1 MKIRILLTFV
11 AIVLLSNL
19 LKAQTV
25 LKGTVFEGK
34 SSRKMADVFVRDIN
48 SKEIALSDNSGNF
61 SIRTLLNHTLIF
73 SSPGYI
79 SDTLFLVD
87 LKPKHIELSLRGI
100 SLNEVNITSTRAFN
114 PKEEYPDVYEKSKF
128 ALSPSRIFGKEAKD
142 ARRLKHYFD
151 RETDERQIDSIFNA
165 VYVSSIVPLKG
176 RDLED
181 FMSMYR
187 PTLAFLKKTPHSSLT
202 LYVNDSYKK
211 FMALPPEKRRMQ
223 ILTPAN

>member
-1 MKIRILLTFV
+1 MKIRILLTFM
-11 AIVLLSNL
+11 AIVLLSNFL
-19 LKAQTV
+19 HAQNI

-34 SSRKMADVFVRDIN
+34 SSRKLADVFVRDIN
-48 SKEIALSDNSGNF
+48 SKEISLTDNAGNF
-61 SIRTLLNHTLIF
+61 TIRTLQNHTLIF
-73 SSPGYI
+73 SSPGYV

-87 LKPKHIELSLRGI
+87 LKPKRIELAFRNI
-100 SLNEVNITSTRAFN
+100 TLNTVNVTSTRTFN
-114 PKEEYPDVYEKSKF
+114 PREEYPDVYEKSKF

-176 RDLED
+176 NDLED
-181 FMSMYR
+181 FMSMCR

>member
-1 MKIRILLTFV
+1 MKIQLLLTFM
-11 AIVLLSNL
+11 ALALLSNL
-19 LKAQTV
+19 LQAQNI
-25 LKGTVFEGK
+25 LRGTVFEGK
-34 SSRKMADVFVRDIN
+34 SSRKLADVFVHDLN
-48 SKEIALSDNSGNF
+48 SKEISLTDNAGNF
-61 SIRTLLNHTLIF
+61 TIRTVLNHTLIF
-73 SSPGYI
+73 SSPGYV

-87 LKPKHIELSLRGI
+87 LKPKHIELALRGI
-100 SLNEVNITSTRAFN
+100 SLNAVNITSSRTFN
-114 PKEEYPDVYEKSKF
+114 PREEYPSVYEKSKF

-176 RDLED
+176 IDLEN

-223 ILTPAN
+223 ILTPSN

>member
-1 MKIRILLTFV
+1 MKTRILLIFV
-11 AIVLLSNL
+11 ALVLLSNHL
-19 LKAQTV
+19 QAQNI
-25 LKGTVFEGK
+25 LKGVVFEGK
-34 SSRKMADVFVRDIN
+34 SSRKLADVFVRDIN
-48 SKEIALSDNSGNF
+48 SKEISLTDNAGNF
-61 SIRTLLNHTLIF
+61 TIRTLQNHTLIF
-73 SSPGYI
+73 SSPGYV

-87 LKPKHIELSLRGI
+87 LKPKRIELTFR
-100 SLNEVNITSTRAFN
+100 NITLNAVNVTSTHSFN
-114 PKEEYPDVYEKSKF
+114 PREEYPSVYEKSKF

-151 RETDERQIDSIFNA
+151 REIDERQIDSIFNV

-176 RDLED
+176 TDLED

-211 FMALPPEKRRMQ
+211 FMALPPEKRHMQ

>member
-1 MKIRILLTFV
+1 MKSRILLTFI
-11 AIVLLSNL
+11 AITLLSSYL
-19 LKAQTV
+19 QAQNI
-25 LKGTVFEGK
+25 LRGTVFEGK
-34 SSRKMADVFVRDIN
+34 SSRKLADVFVRDVN
-48 SKEIALSDNSGNF
+48 SKEISLTDNAGNF
-61 SIRTLLNHTLIF
+61 IIRTVLNHTLIF
-73 SSPGYI
+73 SSPGYV

-87 LKPKHIELSLRGI
+87 LKPKHVELALRGI
-100 SLNEVNITSTRAFN
+100 SLNAVNITSSRGFN
-114 PKEEYPDVYEKSKF
+114 PREEYPSVYEKSKF

-151 RETDERQIDSIFNA
+151 REGDERQIDSIFNV

-176 RDLED
+176 NDLEN

-211 FMALPPEKRRMQ
+211 FMALPPEKRSMQ
-223 ILTPAN
+223 ILTPTN

>member
-1 MKIRILLTFV
+1 MNRLLLIFN
-11 AIVLLSNL
+11 IVWMISGNL
-19 LKAQTV
+19 QAQTV

-87 LKPKHIELSLRGI
+87 LKPKHIELALRGI

>member
-1 MKIRILLTFV
+1 MNR
-11 AIVLLSNL
+11 VLLIFISIWMISGNL
-19 LKAQTV
+19 QAQTI

-87 LKPKHIELSLRGI
+87 LKPKHIELALRGI

-151 RETDERQIDSIFNA
+151 REVDERQIDSIFNA
-165 VYVSSIVPLKG
+165 VYISGIVPLKG
-176 RDLED
+176 HDLEN
-181 FMSMYR
+181 FMTMYR
-187 PTLAFLKKTPHSSLT
+187 PSLAFLKKTPRASLT

-211 FMALPPEKRRMQ
+211 FMALPPEKRSIQ
-223 ILTPAN
+223 PLSPNN

>member
-1 MKIRILLTFV
+1 MNRLLLIFN
-11 AIVLLSNL
+11 IVWMISGNL
-19 LKAQTV
+19 QAQTV

-87 LKPKHIELSLRGI
+87 LKPKHIELALRGI

-128 ALSPSRIFGKEAKD
+128 ALSPSRIFGKEARD

-187 PTLAFLKKTPHSSLT
+187 PTLAFLKKTPYSSLT

>member
-211 FMALPPEKRRMQ
+211 FMALPPEKRSIQ
-223 ILTPAN
+223 PLSPNN